1 MHRLKILL
9 FLFVLFSIPALQSH
23 AAGRGHTTRR
33 SGLVQTVDSAKHT
46 FTFLPDGE
54 AKPVAIEWRVKSGVF
69 TGQKTEFFAGDAPTS
84 DIVLKA
90 GIRVQVRYD
99 EALFTPNRAVLV
111 RWLK

>member
-1 MHRLKILL
+1 MHRLKILFL
-9 FLFVLFSIPALQSH
+9 LFVLLSTSALRSQ

-46 FTFLPDGE
+46 FTLLPDGE
-54 AKPVAIEWRVKSGVF
+54 AKPVVIEWRVKSGFF
-69 TGQKTEFFAGDAPTS
+69 TGQTTEFFAGDAPAS
-84 DIVLKA
+84 DSVLKA